1 MRIVYLLTVVVL
13 TMATACF
20 TPNTPP
26 PFLKV
31 NDPAWNT
38 WLNTK
43 VDIAIKEV
51 PMGDLPNRPPFE
63 GLKMVLN
70 GIDGSSAITMEGEQT
85 TRRQALEKMA
95 FKYNLTMSA
104 VTKPGETPT
113 IVFSNRE
120 ARPGITPLK

>member
-1 MRIVYLLTVVVL
+1 M
-13 TMATACF
+13 
-20 TPNTPP
+20 
-26 PFLKV
+26 
-31 NDPAWNT
+31 NDPAWNA

-51 PMGDLPNRPPFE
+51 PLGELPKRPPFE
-63 GLKMVLN
+63 GLKMILN
-70 GIDGSSAITMEGEQT
+70 GIDDSSVITMEGEQI
-85 TRRQALEKMA
+85 TRRQALEKLA

-104 VTKPGETPT
+104 VTKPGESPI